1 MTKPRTILLLLCT
14 TALLTGCGAKTTAT
28 RGNFA
33 PASLS
38 KVRELSKTPQGKT
51 VQVSGIMVEKC
62 PVAGC
67 WFMLKDDTGIV
78 RVDTKAAGFVVT
90 DLPLQTEVTVAG
102 TVTPGASPS
111 FSASGL
117 QTP

>member
-1 MTKPRTILLLLCT
+1 MTKPQTILLLLGT
-14 TALLTGCGAKTTAT
+14 VLIFTGCGAKNAAT
-28 RGNFA
+28 RGNFT

-38 KVRELSKTPQGKT
+38 KVRELGKTPKEKT
-51 VQVSGIMVEKC
+51 VQVSGIMIEKC

-78 RVDTKAAGFVVT
+78 RVDTKAAGFVVS
-90 DLPLQTEVTVAG
+90 DLPLQTKVTVAG
-102 TVTPGASPS
+102 VMVPGASPS